1 MALKTLY
8 SYCLF
13 SFLLC
18 FCLSVKTTL
27 EAQSLADS
35 NIKRELL
42 IESDTASFD
51 QKAGLVILQDNV
63 LLIFSDIEF
72 KSDKM
77 TLLYEDRKDNPDK
90 SLSQIKEISAMGN
103 VIVQHN
109 EQIISSSLA
118 RFFPTENKVNLMGN
132 VKVVSGKKA
141 GITADKMSID
151 LNSGK
156 TNFIGKVSS
165 SITLRTKD

>member
-1 MALKTLY
+1 MALKILY
-8 SYCLF
+8 ANYLF
-13 SFLLC
+13 SLIFC
-18 FCLSVKTTL
+18 FCLSAKTTL
-27 EAQSLADS
+27 QAENIVDS
-35 NIKRELL
+35 NFKRELL

-77 TLLYEDRKDNPDK
+77 TLLYEDREGNPDK

-103 VIVQHN
+103 VRIQHK
-109 EQIISSSLA
+109 ETSISSSLA
-118 RFFPTENKVNLMGN
+118 RFFPAKNKVNLMGN
-132 VKVVSGKKA
+132 VKVVSGKNA
-141 GITADKMSID
+141 GITAEKMYID

-156 TNFIGKVSS
+156 SKFIGKVSS
-165 SITLRTKD
+165 SITLETND

>member
-13 SFLLC
+13 SLLLC

-51 QKAGLVILQDNV
+51 QKTGLVILQDNV
-63 LLIFSDIEF
+63 LLVFSDIKF

-77 TLLYEDRKDNPDK
+77 TLLYEDRKGNSDK
-90 SLSQIKEISAMGN
+90 NLSQIKEISAMGN
-103 VIVQHN
+103 VVVQHN
-109 EQIISSSLA
+109 EQTISSSLA

>member
-1 MALKTLY
+1 MSLKILY
-8 SYCLF
+8 VNCLF
-13 SFLLC
+13 SLILC
-18 FCLSVKTTL
+18 FCLFTKTPL
-27 EAQSLADS
+27 QAENIS
-35 NIKRELL
+35 NNKIKRELL

-63 LLIFSDIEF
+63 LLVFSDIEF

-77 TLLYEDRKDNPDK
+77 TLLYVDMKGNPDK

-109 EQIISSSLA
+109 EQTISSSLA

-165 SITLRTKD
+165 SITLRTND

>member
-63 LLIFSDIEF
+63 LLVFSDIKF

-77 TLLYEDRKDNPDK
+77 TLLYEDMKGNPDK

-103 VIVQHN
+103 VLVQHN
-109 EQIISSSLA
+109 EQTISSSLA
-118 RFFPTENKVNLMGN
+118 RFFPSENKVNLMGN

-165 SITLRTKD
+165 SITLEKND